1 MSNNMMYKLAT
12 GETIIANNFVSDLEN
27 NEIDGFVFIELFKPL
42 SVILQQ
48 SQSGLQFGLVP
59 WLHDGATVRKNV
71 IVGYSPVPAPI
82 EQEYIK
88 ATTGIQLAS

>member
-1 MSNNMMYKLAT
+1 MPNMMYKLAT
-12 GETIIANNFVSDLEN
+12 GETIITNDVVSDLEN
-27 NEIDGFVFIELFKPL
+27 DEIDGFAFIKLYKPL

-48 SQSGLQFGLVP
+48 SANGLQFGLVP
-59 WLHDGATVRKNV
+59 WLNDGATIRKNA
-71 IVGYSPVPAPI
+71 IVGYSPIPDPI